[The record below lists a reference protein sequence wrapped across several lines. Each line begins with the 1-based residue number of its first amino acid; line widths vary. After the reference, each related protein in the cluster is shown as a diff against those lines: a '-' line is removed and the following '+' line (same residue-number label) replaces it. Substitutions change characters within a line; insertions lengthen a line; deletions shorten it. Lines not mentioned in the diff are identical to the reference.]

1 MKKFT
6 YIVIFSLIVLY
17 FIAPLN
23 NNLYIKNV
31 QAITSNSI
39 ANCEND
45 IEILH
50 DTIIKNDENVNV
62 NLKIPFLKGLED
74 KKFENKIN
82 NKIKEQVYTKLA
94 DVKIKKEK
102 DSRFAKEKS
111 LDIPNYQ
118 FRSDYIITYKKNN
131 IMNIV
136 ITTYSFTGGEYG
148 VDYKK
153 SIIIDTNKCKEIN
166 LQDFF
171 EENVNFQEII
181 SEKIKEKID
190 NSSIYYKDKFQ
201 EISYDQNFYLTEK
214 GLVIYFDMLSL
225 APQAMGIPEFN
236 LDYNLLS
243 LDIESINLKND
254 KKFKI
259 ESVTT
264 YKNDKYLSYT
274 VTKPEVNL
282 ENKNLEKNLNK
293 IIEKNIN
300 SFLKDIRNEAINKWR
315 ENNTNHIPYI
325 INISYNMNKNN
336 GQELSLRLNFNHYDG
351 KNYRTTTKFIE
362 IDLINSRISEK

>member
-131 IMNIV
+131 IMEGW
-136 ITTYSFTGGEYG
+136 YEY
-148 VDYKK
+148 Y
-153 SIIIDTNKCKEIN
+153 
-166 LQDFF
+166 
-171 EENVNFQEII
+171 
-181 SEKIKEKID
+181 
-190 NSSIYYKDKFQ
+190 
-201 EISYDQNFYLTEK
+201 
-214 GLVIYFDMLSL
+214 
-225 APQAMGIPEFN
+225 
-236 LDYNLLS
+236 
-243 LDIESINLKND
+243 
-254 KKFKI
+254 
-259 ESVTT
+259 
-264 YKNDKYLSYT
+264 
-274 VTKPEVNL
+274 
-282 ENKNLEKNLNK
+282 
-293 IIEKNIN
+293 
-300 SFLKDIRNEAINKWR
+300 
-315 ENNTNHIPYI
+315 
-325 INISYNMNKNN
+325 
-336 GQELSLRLNFNHYDG
+336 
-351 KNYRTTTKFIE
+351 
-362 IDLINSRISEK
+362 